1 MRIIGLDVGT
11 KRIGIAKADTSVRIA
26 IPNGYVLVNGQE
38 IPEILRIARLNDT
51 NFFVVGLP
59 RSNDGNETAQSA
71 YARKFADTLAA
82 SMPGARIYFQDESLT
97 SVVAEERLKKRKKNF
112 EKGEIDAEAASI
124 ILQDFIENYAA
135 KLAQNSA
142 SKIPN
147 RLVSPAASMN
157 SSASPATAIS
167 PSVNPAATLG
177 SPEVQSIINEP
188 TKSEPES
195 TESPRPVKSLEKPMK
210 KVKRILLSLFILLF
224 LAGLFGGGYY
234 WYSLQPVS
242 SANCR
247 FDSAKTAAES
257 NEKEANSVC
266 EYQTI
271 EISAG
276 ESVKQIANNLKQA
289 DLIRNPLAFEL
300 YARINNLHAKL
311 KTGKYSFRKTMS
323 ARAIAKQLV
332 NGVVSSD
339 VFNLTILPG
348 TSLLGD
354 KGKSQTGIIHQFRTL
369 GYSEEEINQA
379 LTKHYDNPILKGLYA
394 NETKLSDLK
403 IPEKLALE
411 GYLYGETYQFYNHEK
426 LENVITT
433 ILNQFNDVVVSNQ
446 LEEKFKARG
455 FTLRQGITLA
465 SIIQKEAR
473 TEDMPGVSMVFQN
486 RWRQGIALGSDVT
499 ATYAADITG
508 IDRTNA
514 TNADILAVNS
524 LYNTRKYPGLPP
536 GPIAVPSKAALL
548 AVAEPDSSKA
558 SMLYF
563 LTGDDGL
570 MYYSSTD
577 AEHNQKIRDHCQKL
591 CKVQI

>member
-11 KRIGIAKADTSVRIA
+11 KRIGVAKADTSVRIA

-124 ILQDFIENYAA
+124 ILQDFIEHYAA
-135 KLAQNSA
+135 KLAQNAA

-147 RLVSPAASMN
+147 QLVNPVAEMNPSFSPAS
-157 SSASPATAIS
+157 
-167 PSVNPAATLG
+167 TLG

-188 TKSEPES
+188 TKSESES
-195 TESPRPVKSLEKPMK
+195 SESPRPAKSSEKPMK

-247 FDSAKTAAES
+247 FDSAKAASES
-257 NEKEANSVC
+257 NEKEADSNC

-271 EISAG
+271 EVTAG
-276 ESVKQIANNLKQA
+276 ESVKEIASSLKQA
-289 DLIRNPLAFEL
+289 DLIRNPHAFEL

-311 KTGKYSFRKTMS
+311 KAGKYSFRKTMS

-348 TSLLGD
+348 TNLLGD

-379 LTKHYDNPILKGLYA
+379 LTKHYNNPVLKGLYA
-394 NETKLSDLK
+394 DEAKLSNPD
-403 IPEKLALE
+403 IPAKLALE

-455 FTLRQGITLA
+455 FTLREGITLA

-508 IDRTNA
+508 IDRANA

-524 LYNTRKYPGLPP
+524 LYNTRKFPGLPP

>member
-11 KRIGIAKADTSVRIA
+11 KRIGVAKADTSVRIA

-59 RSNDGNETAQSA
+59 RSNDGNETAQST

-82 SMPGARIYFQDESLT
+82 SMSGARIYFQDESLT

-124 ILQDFIENYAA
+124 ILQDFIEHYAA

-142 SKIPN
+142 VKIPN
-147 RLVSPAASMN
+147 QLAS
-157 SSASPATAIS
+157 
-167 PSVNPAATLG
+167 PAATLG

-195 TESPRPVKSLEKPMK
+195 TESPRPAKSSEKPMK

-224 LAGLFGGGYY
+224 LTGLFGGGYY

-247 FDSAKTAAES
+247 FDSAKAASES
-257 NEKEANSVC
+257 NEKEADSNC

-271 EISAG
+271 EVTAG
-276 ESVKQIANNLKQA
+276 ESVKEIANSLKQA
-289 DLIRNPLAFEL
+289 DLIRNPHAFEL

-311 KTGKYSFRKTMS
+311 KAGKYSFRKTMS

-348 TSLLGD
+348 TNLLGD

-379 LTKHYDNPILKGLYA
+379 LIKHYDNPVLKGLYA
-394 NETKLSDLK
+394 DETKLSNPE
-403 IPEKLALE
+403 IPAKLALE

-455 FTLRQGITLA
+455 FTLREGIILA

-486 RWRQGIALGSDVT
+486 RLKQGIALGSDVT

-508 IDRTNA
+508 IDRANA

-524 LYNTRKYPGLPP
+524 LYNTRKFPGLPP

>member
-11 KRIGIAKADTSVRIA
+11 KRIGVAKADTSVRIA

-135 KLAQNSA
+135 KLAQNAA

-147 RLVSPAASMN
+147 QLANPITKIN
-157 SSASPATAIS
+157 PSA
-167 PSVNPAATLG
+167 NPAATLG
-177 SPEVQSIINEP
+177 SPEVQSIINES

-195 TESPRPVKSLEKPMK
+195 TETPRSDRSLEKPMK
-210 KVKRILLSLFILLF
+210 KVKRIIFSLLILIF

-247 FDSAKTAAES
+247 FDSAKAAAES
-257 NEKEANSVC
+257 NEKESNSVC

-289 DLIRNPLAFEL
+289 DLIRNPFAFEL

-348 TSLLGD
+348 TNLLGD

-394 NETKLSDLK
+394 DENKLSDAD
-403 IPEKLALE
+403 IPAKLALE

-455 FTLRQGITLA
+455 FTLREGIILA
-465 SIIQKEAR
+465 SIIQKEAN

-486 RWRQGIALGSDVT
+486 RLKQGVALGSDVT

-524 LYNTRKYPGLPP
+524 LYNTRKFPGLPP

>member
-11 KRIGIAKADTSVRIA
+11 KRIGVAKADTSVRIA

-82 SMPGARIYFQDESLT
+82 SMSGARIYFQDESLT

-124 ILQDFIENYAA
+124 ILQDFIEHYAA

-142 SKIPN
+142 VKIPN
-147 RLVSPAASMN
+147 QLASPAAN
-157 SSASPATAIS
+157 IDPSAS
-167 PSVNPAATLG
+167 PAATLG

-188 TKSEPES
+188 TKLEPES
-195 TESPRPVKSLEKPMK
+195 TESPRPDRSLEKPMK

-247 FDSAKTAAES
+247 FDSAKAASES
-257 NEKEANSVC
+257 NEKEADSNC

-271 EISAG
+271 EVTAG
-276 ESVKQIANNLKQA
+276 ESVKEIASSLKQA
-289 DLIRNPLAFEL
+289 DLIRNPHAFEL

-311 KTGKYSFRKTMS
+311 KAGKYSFRKTMS

-348 TSLLGD
+348 TNLLGD

-379 LTKHYDNPILKGLYA
+379 LTKHYDNPVLKGLYA
-394 NETKLSDLK
+394 DENKLSNPD
-403 IPEKLALE
+403 IPAKLALE

-455 FTLRQGITLA
+455 FTLREGITLA

-486 RWRQGIALGSDVT
+486 RLRQGIALGSDVT

-508 IDRTNA
+508 VDRTNA

-524 LYNTRKYPGLPP
+524 LYNTRKFPGLPP

>member
-124 ILQDFIENYAA
+124 ILQDFIEHYAA
-135 KLAQNSA
+135 KLAQNAA

-147 RLVSPAASMN
+147 QLT
-157 SSASPATAIS
+157 SPAT
-167 PSVNPAATLG
+167 TLE
-177 SPEVQSIINEP
+177 SPEIQSIINESSKVDSSP
-188 TKSEPES
+188 SKTEDQLKNQSEQIKSA
-195 TESPRPVKSLEKPMK
+195 EKPMK
-210 KVKRILLSLFILLF
+210 KVKRILFSLFILLF

-247 FDSAKTAAES
+247 FDSAKAASES
-257 NEKEANSVC
+257 NEKESNSVC

-276 ESVKQIANNLKQA
+276 ESVKQIANNLKRA

-465 SIIQKEAR
+465 SIIQKEAN

-486 RWRQGIALGSDVT
+486 RLKRGIALGSDVT

-508 IDRTNA
+508 IDRTTA
-514 TNADILAVNS
+514 TNADILAVDS
-524 LYNTRKYPGLPP
+524 FYNTRKYPGLPP

>member
-11 KRIGIAKADTSVRIA
+11 KRIGVAKADTSVRIA

-135 KLAQNSA
+135 KLAQNAA

-147 RLVSPAASMN
+147 QLANPITKIN
-157 SSASPATAIS
+157 PSA
-167 PSVNPAATLG
+167 NPAATLG
-177 SPEVQSIINEP
+177 SPEVQSIINES

-195 TESPRPVKSLEKPMK
+195 TETPRSDRSLEKPMK
-210 KVKRILLSLFILLF
+210 KVKRIIFSLLILIF

-234 WYSLQPVS
+234 WYSLQPAS

-247 FDSAKTAAES
+247 FDSAKAAAES

-289 DLIRNPLAFEL
+289 GLIRNPLAFEL

-311 KTGKYSFRKTMS
+311 KAGKYSFRKTMS
-323 ARAIAKQLV
+323 ARDIAKQLV

-379 LTKHYDNPILKGLYA
+379 LTKHYDNPILNGLYA
-394 NETKLSDLK
+394 DENKLSSLD
-403 IPEKLALE
+403 IPAKLSLE

-465 SIIQKEAR
+465 SIIQKEAN

-486 RWRQGIALGSDVT
+486 RLKRGITLGSDVT

-514 TNADILAVNS
+514 TNADVLAVNS
-524 LYNTRKYPGLPP
+524 LYNTRKFPGLPP

-570 MYYSSTD
+570 MYYSGTD

>member
-11 KRIGIAKADTSVRIA
+11 KRIGVAKADTSVRIA

-135 KLAQNSA
+135 KLAQNAA

-147 RLVSPAASMN
+147 QL
-157 SSASPATAIS
+157 ASPATNID
-167 PSVNPAATLG
+167 PSASPAATLG

-188 TKSEPES
+188 TKSEAES
-195 TESPRPVKSLEKPMK
+195 TESPRPDRSLEKPMK

-247 FDSAKTAAES
+247 FDSAKAASES
-257 NEKEANSVC
+257 NEKEADTNC

-271 EISAG
+271 EVTAG
-276 ESVKQIANNLKQA
+276 ESVKEIANSLKQA
-289 DLIRNPLAFEL
+289 DLIRNPMAFEL

-311 KTGKYSFRKTMS
+311 KAGKYSFRKTMS

-348 TSLLGD
+348 TNLLGD

-394 NETKLSDLK
+394 DETKLSNPE
-403 IPEKLALE
+403 IPVKLALE

-455 FTLRQGITLA
+455 LSLREGIILA

-486 RWRQGIALGSDVT
+486 RLKQGIALGSDVT

-524 LYNTRKYPGLPP
+524 LYNTRKFPGLPP

>member
-11 KRIGIAKADTSVRIA
+11 KRIGVAKADTSVRIA

-124 ILQDFIENYAA
+124 ILQDFIEHYAA
-135 KLAQNSA
+135 KLAQNAA

-147 RLVSPAASMN
+147 QLVNPVAEMN
-157 SSASPATAIS
+157 
-167 PSVNPAATLG
+167 PSFSPAATLG

-188 TKSEPES
+188 TKLEAES
-195 TESPRPVKSLEKPMK
+195 TESPRPDRSLEKPMK

-234 WYSLQPVS
+234 WYSLQPAS

-247 FDSAKTAAES
+247 FDSAKAAAES
-257 NEKEANSVC
+257 NEKESNSVC

-289 DLIRNPLAFEL
+289 DLIRNPFAFEL

-348 TSLLGD
+348 TNLLGD

-379 LTKHYDNPILKGLYA
+379 LTKHYDNPVLKGLYA
-394 NETKLSDLK
+394 DETKLSNPE
-403 IPEKLALE
+403 IPVKLALE

-455 FTLRQGITLA
+455 LSLREGIILA

-486 RWRQGIALGSDVT
+486 RRRLGIALGSDVT

-524 LYNTRKYPGLPP
+524 LYNTRKFPGLPP

>member
-11 KRIGIAKADTSVRIA
+11 KRIGVAKADTSVRIA

-124 ILQDFIENYAA
+124 ILQDFIEHYAA
-135 KLAQNSA
+135 KLAQNAA

-147 RLVSPAASMN
+147 QLVNPVAEMNPSFSPAS
-157 SSASPATAIS
+157 
-167 PSVNPAATLG
+167 TLG

-188 TKSEPES
+188 TKSESES
-195 TESPRPVKSLEKPMK
+195 SESPRPAKSSEKPMK
-210 KVKRILLSLFILLF
+210 KVKRILLSFFILLF

-247 FDSAKTAAES
+247 FDSAKAAAES
-257 NEKEANSVC
+257 NEKESNSVC

-348 TSLLGD
+348 TNLLGD

-379 LTKHYDNPILKGLYA
+379 LTKHYDNPVLKGLYA
-394 NETKLSDLK
+394 DETKLSNPE
-403 IPEKLALE
+403 IPVKLALE

-455 FTLRQGITLA
+455 LSLRRGIILA
-465 SIIQKEAR
+465 SIIQKEAN

-486 RWRQGIALGSDVT
+486 RLKRGIALGSDVT

-524 LYNTRKYPGLPP
+524 LYNTRKFPGLPP

>member
-11 KRIGIAKADTSVRIA
+11 KRIGVAKADTSVRIA

-38 IPEILRIARLNDT
+38 IPEILRIAKLNDT

-135 KLAQNSA
+135 KLAQNAA

-147 RLVSPAASMN
+147 QL
-157 SSASPATAIS
+157 
-167 PSVNPAATLG
+167 VNPVTEINPASTLG
-177 SPEVQSIINEP
+177 SSEIQSIINEP
-188 TKSEPES
+188 TKSESES
-195 TESPRPVKSLEKPMK
+195 TESPRPAKSSEKPMK
-210 KVKRILLSLFILLF
+210 KVKRILLSFFILLF

-247 FDSAKTAAES
+247 FDSAKAAAES
-257 NEKEANSVC
+257 NEKESNSVC

-348 TSLLGD
+348 TNLLGD

-379 LTKHYDNPILKGLYA
+379 LTKHYDNPVLKGLYA
-394 NETKLSDLK
+394 DETKLSNPE
-403 IPEKLALE
+403 IPVKLALE

-455 FTLRQGITLA
+455 LSLRRGIILA
-465 SIIQKEAR
+465 SIIQKEAN

-486 RWRQGIALGSDVT
+486 RLKRGIALGSDVT

-524 LYNTRKYPGLPP
+524 LYNTRKFPGLPP

>member
-11 KRIGIAKADTSVRIA
+11 KRIGVAKADTSVRIA

-124 ILQDFIENYAA
+124 ILQDFIEHYAA
-135 KLAQNSA
+135 KLAQNAA

-147 RLVSPAASMN
+147 QLVNPVAEMNPSFSPAS
-157 SSASPATAIS
+157 
-167 PSVNPAATLG
+167 TLG

-188 TKSEPES
+188 TKSESES
-195 TESPRPVKSLEKPMK
+195 SESPRPDRSLEKPMK

-247 FDSAKTAAES
+247 FDSAKAASES
-257 NEKEANSVC
+257 NEKEADSNC

-271 EISAG
+271 EVTAG
-276 ESVKQIANNLKQA
+276 ESVKEIASSLKQA
-289 DLIRNPLAFEL
+289 DLIRNPHAFEL
-300 YARINNLHAKL
+300 YTRINNLHAKL
-311 KTGKYSFRKTMS
+311 KAGKYSFRKTMS

-348 TSLLGD
+348 TNLLGD

-379 LTKHYDNPILKGLYA
+379 LTKHYDNPVLKGLYA
-394 NETKLSDLK
+394 DETKLSNPD
-403 IPEKLALE
+403 IPAKLALE

-455 FTLRQGITLA
+455 FTLREGITLA
-465 SIIQKEAR
+465 SIIQKEAN

-486 RWRQGIALGSDVT
+486 RLKQGIALGSDVT

-524 LYNTRKYPGLPP
+524 LYNTRKFPGLPP

>member
-11 KRIGIAKADTSVRIA
+11 KRIGVAKADTSVRIA

-135 KLAQNSA
+135 KLAQNAA

-147 RLVSPAASMN
+147 QLVNPVAEMN
-157 SSASPATAIS
+157 
-167 PSVNPAATLG
+167 PSFSPAATLG

-188 TKSEPES
+188 TKSEAES
-195 TESPRPVKSLEKPMK
+195 TESPRPDRSLEKPMK
-210 KVKRILLSLFILLF
+210 KVKRILFSILILIF

-247 FDSAKTAAES
+247 FDSAKAAAES

-276 ESVKQIANNLKQA
+276 ESVKEIANNLKQA
-289 DLIRNPLAFEL
+289 DLIRNPFAFEL

-348 TSLLGD
+348 TNLLGD

-379 LTKHYDNPILKGLYA
+379 LTKHYDNPVLKGLYA
-394 NETKLSDLK
+394 DETKLSNPE
-403 IPEKLALE
+403 IPAKLALE

-455 FTLRQGITLA
+455 LTLREGIILA

-486 RWRQGIALGSDVT
+486 RLKQGIALGSDVT

-508 IDRTNA
+508 IDRANA

-524 LYNTRKYPGLPP
+524 LYNTRKFPGLPP

>member
-11 KRIGIAKADTSVRIA
+11 KRIGVAKADTSVRIA

-82 SMPGARIYFQDESLT
+82 SMSGARIYFQDESLT

-124 ILQDFIENYAA
+124 ILQDFIEHYAA
-135 KLAQNSA
+135 KLAQNA
-142 SKIPN
+142 VSKIPN
-147 RLVSPAASMN
+147 QLVNPVAEMNPSFSPAS
-157 SSASPATAIS
+157 
-167 PSVNPAATLG
+167 TLG

-188 TKSEPES
+188 TKSESES
-195 TESPRPVKSLEKPMK
+195 SESPRPVKSSEKPMK
-210 KVKRILLSLFILLF
+210 KVKRILLSFFILLF

-247 FDSAKTAAES
+247 FDSAKAAAES
-257 NEKEANSVC
+257 NEKESNSVC

-300 YARINNLHAKL
+300 YARINNLHTKL

-348 TSLLGD
+348 TNLLGD

-379 LTKHYDNPILKGLYA
+379 LTKHYDNPVLKGLYA
-394 NETKLSDLK
+394 DETKLSNPE
-403 IPEKLALE
+403 IPAKLALE

-455 FTLRQGITLA
+455 FTLREGVILA

-486 RWRQGIALGSDVT
+486 RRRLGIALGSDVT

-524 LYNTRKYPGLPP
+524 LYNTRKFPGLPP

>member
-11 KRIGIAKADTSVRIA
+11 KRIGVAKADISVRIA

-124 ILQDFIENYAA
+124 ILQDFIEHYAA

-147 RLVSPAASMN
+147 QLVNPAANMN
-157 SSASPATAIS
+157 SSVGPATAIS
-167 PSVNPAATLG
+167 PSFSPATTLG
-177 SPEVQSIINEP
+177 SQEVQSIINEP
-188 TKSEPES
+188 IKSESES
-195 TESPRPVKSLEKPMK
+195 TESPRPVKSSEKPMK
-210 KVKRILLSLFILLF
+210 KVKRIIFSLLILIF
-224 LAGLFGGGYY
+224 LTGLFGGGYY

-247 FDSAKTAAES
+247 FDSAKAAAES

-276 ESVKQIANNLKQA
+276 ESVRQIANNLKQA

-348 TSLLGD
+348 TNLLGD

-394 NETKLSDLK
+394 DENKLSEPD
-403 IPEKLALE
+403 IPAKLALE

-455 FTLRQGITLA
+455 FTLRQGIILA

-486 RWRQGIALGSDVT
+486 RLKRGIALGSDVT

-524 LYNTRKYPGLPP
+524 RYNTRKSTGIPP

>member
-11 KRIGIAKADTSVRIA
+11 KRIGVAKADTSVRIA

-124 ILQDFIENYAA
+124 ILQDFIEHYAA
-135 KLAQNSA
+135 KLAQNAA

-147 RLVSPAASMN
+147 QLVNPVAEMN
-157 SSASPATAIS
+157 
-167 PSVNPAATLG
+167 PSFSPAATLG

-188 TKSEPES
+188 TKLEAES
-195 TESPRPVKSLEKPMK
+195 TESPRPDRSLEKPMK

-247 FDSAKTAAES
+247 FDSAKAAAES
-257 NEKEANSVC
+257 NEQESNSVC

-289 DLIRNPLAFEL
+289 DLIRNPFAFEL

-348 TSLLGD
+348 TNLLGD

-379 LTKHYDNPILKGLYA
+379 LTKHYDNPVLKGLYA
-394 NETKLSDLK
+394 DETKLSNPE
-403 IPEKLALE
+403 IPVKLALE

-455 FTLRQGITLA
+455 LSLREGIILA

-486 RWRQGIALGSDVT
+486 RLKQGIALGSDVT

-524 LYNTRKYPGLPP
+524 LYNTRKFPGLPP

>member
-11 KRIGIAKADTSVRIA
+11 KRIGVAKADTSVRIA

-124 ILQDFIENYAA
+124 ILQDFIEHYAA

-142 SKIPN
+142 VKIPN
-147 RLVSPAASMN
+147 QLASPAAN
-157 SSASPATAIS
+157 IDPSAS
-167 PSVNPAATLG
+167 PAATLG

-195 TESPRPVKSLEKPMK
+195 TESPRPDRSLEKPMK
-210 KVKRILLSLFILLF
+210 KVKRILFSILILIF

-247 FDSAKTAAES
+247 FDSAKAAAES

-271 EISAG
+271 EVSAG
-276 ESVKQIANNLKQA
+276 ESVKQIANNLKQSG
-289 DLIRNPLAFEL
+289 LIRNPLAFEV

-348 TSLLGD
+348 TNLLGD

-394 NETKLSDLK
+394 DETKLSEPD
-403 IPEKLALE
+403 IPVKLALE

-426 LENVITT
+426 LDNVITT

-455 FTLRQGITLA
+455 LSLRRGIILA
-465 SIIQKEAR
+465 SIIQKEAH

-486 RWRQGIALGSDVT
+486 RLKRGIALGSDVT

-524 LYNTRKYPGLPP
+524 LYNTRKFPGLPP

>member
-26 IPNGYVLVNGQE
+26 IPNGFVLVNGQE

-97 SVVAEERLKKRKKNF
+97 SVVAEERLKKRKRNF

-135 KLAQNSA
+135 RLAQNA
-142 SKIPN
+142 TSKIPN
-147 RLVSPAASMN
+147 QLSSPTATL
-157 SSASPATAIS
+157 ASPEIQSIANQSSKADSS
-167 PSVNPAATLG
+167 PSKTEDQLKN
-177 SPEVQSIINEP
+177 QSKQIK
-188 TKSEPES
+188 T
-195 TESPRPVKSLEKPMK
+195 VEKPMK

-247 FDSAKTAAES
+247 FDSAKAAAES

-271 EISAG
+271 EVSAG

-289 DLIRNPLAFEL
+289 GLIRNPLAFEL

-348 TSLLGD
+348 TNLLGD

-465 SIIQKEAR
+465 SIIQKEAN

-486 RWRQGIALGSDVT
+486 RLKQGIALGSDVT
-499 ATYAADITG
+499 ATYAADIAG
-508 IDRTNA
+508 IDRTTA

-524 LYNTRKYPGLPP
+524 LYNTRKFPGLPP

>member
-11 KRIGIAKADTSVRIA
+11 KRIGVAKADTSVRIA

-124 ILQDFIENYAA
+124 ILQDFIEHYAA
-135 KLAQNSA
+135 KLAQNAA

-147 RLVSPAASMN
+147 QLVNPVAEMNPSFSPAS
-157 SSASPATAIS
+157 
-167 PSVNPAATLG
+167 TLG

-188 TKSEPES
+188 TKSESES
-195 TESPRPVKSLEKPMK
+195 SESPRPAKSSEKPMK
-210 KVKRILLSLFILLF
+210 KVKRILLSFFILLF

-247 FDSAKTAAES
+247 FDSAKAAAES
-257 NEKEANSVC
+257 NEKESNSVC

-348 TSLLGD
+348 TNLLGD
-354 KGKSQTGIIHQFRTL
+354 KGKSQTGIIHQLRTL

-379 LTKHYDNPILKGLYA
+379 LTKHYDNPVLKGLYA
-394 NETKLSDLK
+394 DETKLSNPE
-403 IPEKLALE
+403 IPVKLALE

-446 LEEKFKARG
+446 LEEKFKTRG
-455 FTLRQGITLA
+455 FTLCEGIILA
-465 SIIQKEAR
+465 SIIQKEAN

-486 RWRQGIALGSDVT
+486 RLKQGIALGSDVT

-524 LYNTRKYPGLPP
+524 LYNTRKFPGLPP

>member
-11 KRIGIAKADTSVRIA
+11 KRIGVAKADTSVRIA

-157 SSASPATAIS
+157 SSVSPATAIS
-167 PSVNPAATLG
+167 PSVNQATTLG
-177 SPEVQSIINEP
+177 SSEVQSIINES
-188 TKSEPES
+188 TKSESES
-195 TESPRPVKSLEKPMK
+195 TESPRPDRSLEKPMK
-210 KVKRILLSLFILLF
+210 KVKRILFSVLILIF

-247 FDSAKTAAES
+247 FDSAKAAAES
-257 NEKEANSVC
+257 NEKESNSVC

-276 ESVKQIANNLKQA
+276 ESVKQISNNLKQA
-289 DLIRNPLAFEL
+289 GLIRNSLAFEL

-379 LTKHYDNPILKGLYA
+379 LTKHYDNPILKDLYA
-394 NETKLSDLK
+394 NETKLSNPE
-403 IPEKLALE
+403 IPEKLPLE

-465 SIIQKEAR
+465 SIIQKEAH

-486 RWRQGIALGSDVT
+486 RLKRGIALGSDVT

-508 IDRTNA
+508 IDRTTA
-514 TNADILAVNS
+514 TNADILAVDS
-524 LYNTRKYPGLPP
+524 FYNTRKYPGLPP

>member
-11 KRIGIAKADTSVRIA
+11 KRIGVAKADTSVRIA

-124 ILQDFIENYAA
+124 ILQDFIEHYAA
-135 KLAQNSA
+135 KLAQNAA

-147 RLVSPAASMN
+147 QLVNPVAEMNPSFSPAS
-157 SSASPATAIS
+157 
-167 PSVNPAATLG
+167 TLG

-188 TKSEPES
+188 TKSESES
-195 TESPRPVKSLEKPMK
+195 SESPRPAKSSEKPMK
-210 KVKRILLSLFILLF
+210 KVKRILLSFFILLF

-247 FDSAKTAAES
+247 FDSAKAAAES
-257 NEKEANSVC
+257 NEKESNSVC

-276 ESVKQIANNLKQA
+276 ESVKQIASDLKQA
-289 DLIRNPLAFEL
+289 DLIRNPFAFEL

-348 TSLLGD
+348 TNLLGD

-379 LTKHYDNPILKGLYA
+379 LTKHYDNPVLKGLYA
-394 NETKLSDLK
+394 DETKLSNPE
-403 IPEKLALE
+403 IPVKLALE

-455 FTLRQGITLA
+455 LSLREGIILA

-486 RWRQGIALGSDVT
+486 RLKQGIALGSDVT

-524 LYNTRKYPGLPP
+524 LYNTRKFPGLPP

>member
-11 KRIGIAKADTSVRIA
+11 KRIGVAKADTSVRIA
-26 IPNGYVLVNGQE
+26 IPNGFVLVNGQE

-124 ILQDFIENYAA
+124 ILQDFIEHYAA
-135 KLAQNSA
+135 KLAQNAA

-147 RLVSPAASMN
+147 QL
-157 SSASPATAIS
+157 
-167 PSVNPAATLG
+167 VNPVTEINPASTLG
-177 SPEVQSIINEP
+177 SSEIQSIINEP

-195 TESPRPVKSLEKPMK
+195 TESPRPDRSLEKPMK

-234 WYSLQPVS
+234 WYSLQSVS

-247 FDSAKTAAES
+247 FDSAKAASES
-257 NEKEANSVC
+257 NEKEADSNC

-271 EISAG
+271 EVTAG
-276 ESVKQIANNLKQA
+276 ESVKEIANNLKRA
-289 DLIRNPLAFEL
+289 DLIRNPMAFEL

-311 KTGKYSFRKTMS
+311 KAGKYSFRKTMS

-348 TSLLGD
+348 TNLLGD

-379 LTKHYDNPILKGLYA
+379 LTKHYDNPVLKGLYA
-394 NETKLSDLK
+394 DENKLSNPD
-403 IPEKLALE
+403 IPAKLALE

-426 LENVITT
+426 LEYVITT

-455 FTLRQGITLA
+455 FTLREGITLA
-465 SIIQKEAR
+465 SIIQKEAN

-486 RWRQGIALGSDVT
+486 RLKQGIALGSDVT

-524 LYNTRKYPGLPP
+524 LYNTRKFPGLPP

-548 AVAEPDSSKA
+548 AVAEPDSSKT

>member
-11 KRIGIAKADTSVRIA
+11 KRIGVAKADTSVRIA

-124 ILQDFIENYAA
+124 ILQDFIEHYAA
-135 KLAQNSA
+135 KLAQNAA

-147 RLVSPAASMN
+147 QLVNTATNINP
-157 SSASPATAIS
+157 SAS
-167 PSVNPAATLG
+167 PAATLG

-188 TKSEPES
+188 TKPESDS
-195 TESPRPVKSLEKPMK
+195 TESPRPDRSLEKPMK

-247 FDSAKTAAES
+247 FDSAKAASES
-257 NEKEANSVC
+257 NEKEADSNC

-271 EISAG
+271 EVTAG
-276 ESVKQIANNLKQA
+276 ESVKEIANNLKQA

-348 TSLLGD
+348 TNLLGD

-379 LTKHYDNPILKGLYA
+379 LIKHYDNPILKGLYA
-394 NETKLSDLK
+394 DETKLSNPE
-403 IPEKLALE
+403 IPVKLALE

-455 FTLRQGITLA
+455 LSLRRGIILA
-465 SIIQKEAR
+465 SIIQKEAH

-486 RWRQGIALGSDVT
+486 RLKQGIALGSDVT

-524 LYNTRKYPGLPP
+524 LYNTRKFPGLPP

>member
-11 KRIGIAKADTSVRIA
+11 KRIGVAKADTSVRIA

-124 ILQDFIENYAA
+124 ILQDFIEHYAA
-135 KLAQNSA
+135 KLAQNAA

-147 RLVSPAASMN
+147 QLVNPVAEMNPSFSPAS
-157 SSASPATAIS
+157 
-167 PSVNPAATLG
+167 TLG

-188 TKSEPES
+188 TKSESES
-195 TESPRPVKSLEKPMK
+195 SESPRPAKSSEKPMK

-247 FDSAKTAAES
+247 FDSAKAAAES
-257 NEKEANSVC
+257 NEKESNSVC

-271 EISAG
+271 EVSAG
-276 ESVKQIANNLKQA
+276 ESVKQIANNLKQSG
-289 DLIRNPLAFEL
+289 LIRNPLAFEL

-348 TSLLGD
+348 TNLLGD

-379 LTKHYDNPILKGLYA
+379 LTKHYDNPVLKGLYA
-394 NETKLSDLK
+394 DETKLSNPE
-403 IPEKLALE
+403 IPAKLALE

-433 ILNQFNDVVVSNQ
+433 ILNQFNDVVASNQ

-455 FTLRQGITLA
+455 FTLREGIILA

-486 RWRQGIALGSDVT
+486 RLRQGIALGSDVT

-508 IDRTNA
+508 IDRANA

-524 LYNTRKYPGLPP
+524 LYNTRKFPGLPP

>member
-147 RLVSPAASMN
+147 RLVSPAA
-157 SSASPATAIS
+157 
-167 PSVNPAATLG
+167 TLG

-195 TESPRPVKSLEKPMK
+195 AESPRPDRSLEKPMK

-234 WYSLQPVS
+234 WYSLQSVS

-247 FDSAKTAAES
+247 FDSAKAAAES

-289 DLIRNPLAFEL
+289 DLIRNPMAFEL
-300 YARINNLHAKL
+300 YARISNLHAKL
-311 KTGKYSFRKTMS
+311 KAGKYSFRKTMS

-348 TSLLGD
+348 TNLLGD

-379 LTKHYDNPILKGLYA
+379 LTKHYDNPVIKGLYA
-394 NETKLSDLK
+394 DETKLSNLE
-403 IPEKLALE
+403 IPAKLALE

-455 FTLRQGITLA
+455 FTLREGITLA
-465 SIIQKEAR
+465 SIIQKEAN

-486 RWRQGIALGSDVT
+486 RLRQGIALGSDVT

-524 LYNTRKYPGLPP
+524 LYNTRKFPGLPP

>member
-11 KRIGIAKADTSVRIA
+11 KRIGVAKADTSVRIA

-124 ILQDFIENYAA
+124 ILQDFIEHYAA

-147 RLVSPAASMN
+147 QLVNPAADITPSV
-157 SSASPATAIS
+157 SPATATS
-167 PSVNPAATLG
+167 PYVSPATTLS

-188 TKSEPES
+188 TKSEAES
-195 TESPRPVKSLEKPMK
+195 TESPRPDRSLEKPMK
-210 KVKRILLSLFILLF
+210 KVKRILFSLFILLF

-247 FDSAKTAAES
+247 FDSAKAASES
-257 NEKEANSVC
+257 NEKEADSNC

-271 EISAG
+271 EVTAG
-276 ESVKQIANNLKQA
+276 ESVKEIANNLKRA
-289 DLIRNPLAFEL
+289 DLIRNPFAFEL

-323 ARAIAKQLV
+323 ARDIAKQLV

-394 NETKLSDLK
+394 DEIKLSEPD
-403 IPEKLALE
+403 IPVKLALE

-433 ILNQFNDVVVSNQ
+433 ILNQFNDVVASNQ

-455 FTLRQGITLA
+455 FTLREGIILA

-486 RWRQGIALGSDVT
+486 RLRQGIALGSDVT

-508 IDRTNA
+508 IDRANA

-524 LYNTRKYPGLPP
+524 LYNTRKFPGLPP

>member
-11 KRIGIAKADTSVRIA
+11 KRIGVAKADTSVRIA

-167 PSVNPAATLG
+167 PSFSPATTLG
-177 SPEVQSIINEP
+177 SSEVQSIINES
-188 TKSEPES
+188 TKSESES
-195 TESPRPVKSLEKPMK
+195 TESPRPAKSSEKPMK
-210 KVKRILLSLFILLF
+210 KVKRILFSILILIF
-224 LAGLFGGGYY
+224 LAGIFGGGYY

-247 FDSAKTAAES
+247 FDSAKAAAES
-257 NEKEANSVC
+257 NEKESNSVC

-271 EISAG
+271 EINAG

-289 DLIRNPLAFEL
+289 DLIRNPLAFEV
-300 YARINNLHAKL
+300 YARINNLHTKL

-394 NETKLSDLK
+394 DENKLSSLD
-403 IPEKLALE
+403 IPAKLALE

-465 SIIQKEAR
+465 SIIQKEAN

-486 RWRQGIALGSDVT
+486 RLKRGIALGSDVT

-514 TNADILAVNS
+514 TNVDILAVNS
-524 LYNTRKYPGLPP
+524 LYNTRKFPGLPP

-570 MYYSSTD
+570 MYYSGTD

>member
-124 ILQDFIENYAA
+124 ILQDFIEHYAA
-135 KLAQNSA
+135 KLAQNAA

-147 RLVSPAASMN
+147 QLVNPVAEMNPSFSPAS
-157 SSASPATAIS
+157 
-167 PSVNPAATLG
+167 TLG

-188 TKSEPES
+188 TKSESES
-195 TESPRPVKSLEKPMK
+195 SESPRPAKSSEKPMK
-210 KVKRILLSLFILLF
+210 KVKRILLSFFILLF

-247 FDSAKTAAES
+247 FDSAKAAAES
-257 NEKEANSVC
+257 NEKESNSVC

-348 TSLLGD
+348 TNLLGD

-379 LTKHYDNPILKGLYA
+379 LTKHYDNPVLKGLYA
-394 NETKLSDLK
+394 DETKLSNPE
-403 IPEKLALE
+403 IPVKLALE

-455 FTLRQGITLA
+455 LSLREGIILA

-486 RWRQGIALGSDVT
+486 RLKQGIALGSDVT

-524 LYNTRKYPGLPP
+524 LYNTRKFPGLPP

>member
-1 MRIIGLDVGT
+1 MHIIGLDVGT
-11 KRIGIAKADTSVRIA
+11 KRIGVAKADTSVRIA

-71 YARKFADTLAA
+71 YVRKFADTLAA

-124 ILQDFIENYAA
+124 ILQDFIEHYAA
-135 KLAQNSA
+135 KLAQNAA

-147 RLVSPAASMN
+147 QL
-157 SSASPATAIS
+157 
-167 PSVNPAATLG
+167 VNPVTEINPASTLG
-177 SPEVQSIINEP
+177 SSEIQSIINEP

-195 TESPRPVKSLEKPMK
+195 TESPRPDRSLEKPMK

-234 WYSLQPVS
+234 WYSLQSVS

-247 FDSAKTAAES
+247 FDSAKAASES
-257 NEKEANSVC
+257 NEKEADSNC

-271 EISAG
+271 EVTAG
-276 ESVKQIANNLKQA
+276 ESVKEIANNLKRA
-289 DLIRNPLAFEL
+289 DLIRNPMAFEL

-311 KTGKYSFRKTMS
+311 KAGKYSFRKTMS

-348 TSLLGD
+348 TNLLGD

-379 LTKHYDNPILKGLYA
+379 LTKHYDNPVLKGLYA
-394 NETKLSDLK
+394 DENKLSNPD
-403 IPEKLALE
+403 IPAKLALE

-446 LEEKFKARG
+446 LEEKFKACG
-455 FTLRQGITLA
+455 FTLREGITLA
-465 SIIQKEAR
+465 SIIQKEAN

-486 RWRQGIALGSDVT
+486 RLKQGIALGSDVT

-524 LYNTRKYPGLPP
+524 LYNTRKFPGLPP

-548 AVAEPDSSKA
+548 AVAEPDSSKT

>member
-11 KRIGIAKADTSVRIA
+11 KRIGVAKADTSVRIA

-124 ILQDFIENYAA
+124 ILQDFIEHYAA

-147 RLVSPAASMN
+147 QLVNPVTEMNPSFSPAS
-157 SSASPATAIS
+157 
-167 PSVNPAATLG
+167 TLG

-195 TESPRPVKSLEKPMK
+195 SESPRPAKSSEKPMK
-210 KVKRILLSLFILLF
+210 KVKRILLSFFILLF

-247 FDSAKTAAES
+247 FDSAKAAAES
-257 NEKEANSVC
+257 NEKESNSVC

-348 TSLLGD
+348 TNLLGD

-379 LTKHYDNPILKGLYA
+379 LTKHYDNPVLKGLYA
-394 NETKLSDLK
+394 DETKLSNPE
-403 IPEKLALE
+403 IPVKLALE

-455 FTLRQGITLA
+455 LSLREGIILA

-486 RWRQGIALGSDVT
+486 RLRQGIALGSDVT

-524 LYNTRKYPGLPP
+524 LYNTRKFPGLPP

>member
-11 KRIGIAKADTSVRIA
+11 KRIGVAKADTSVRIA

-59 RSNDGNETAQSA
+59 RSNDGNETAQST

-124 ILQDFIENYAA
+124 ILQDFIEHYAA

-142 SKIPN
+142 VKIPN
-147 RLVSPAASMN
+147 QLVNTTTNINP
-157 SSASPATAIS
+157 SAS
-167 PSVNPAATLG
+167 PAATLG
-177 SPEVQSIINEP
+177 SPEVQSIINES

-195 TESPRPVKSLEKPMK
+195 TESPRPDRSLEKPMK

-247 FDSAKTAAES
+247 FDSAKAASES
-257 NEKEANSVC
+257 NEKEADSNC

-271 EISAG
+271 EVTAG
-276 ESVKQIANNLKQA
+276 ESVKEIANNLKQA
-289 DLIRNPLAFEL
+289 DLIRNPMAFEL
-300 YARINNLHAKL
+300 YARISNLHAKL
-311 KTGKYSFRKTMS
+311 KAGKYSFRKTMS

-348 TSLLGD
+348 TNLLGD

-379 LTKHYDNPILKGLYA
+379 LTKHYDNPVLKGLYA
-394 NETKLSDLK
+394 DETKLSNPE
-403 IPEKLALE
+403 IPAKLALE

-455 FTLRQGITLA
+455 LSLREGITLA
-465 SIIQKEAR
+465 SIIQKEAN

-486 RWRQGIALGSDVT
+486 RLKQGIALGSDVT

-524 LYNTRKYPGLPP
+524 LYNTRKFPGLPP

>member
-11 KRIGIAKADTSVRIA
+11 KRIGVAKADTSVRIA

-167 PSVNPAATLG
+167 PSFSPAATLG
-177 SPEVQSIINEP
+177 SSEVQSIINEP
-188 TKSEPES
+188 TKLEAES
-195 TESPRPVKSLEKPMK
+195 TESPRPDRSLEKPMK

-247 FDSAKTAAES
+247 FDSAKAAAES

-271 EISAG
+271 EVTAG
-276 ESVKQIANNLKQA
+276 ESVKEIANNLKQA

-323 ARAIAKQLV
+323 ARSIAKQLV

-348 TSLLGD
+348 TNLLGD

-394 NETKLSDLK
+394 DETKLSEPD
-403 IPEKLALE
+403 IPVKLALE

-446 LEEKFKARG
+446 LEEKFKVRG
-455 FTLRQGITLA
+455 FTLREGITLA
-465 SIIQKEAR
+465 SIIQKEAN

-486 RWRQGIALGSDVT
+486 RLKQGIALGSDVT

-524 LYNTRKYPGLPP
+524 LYNTRKFPGLPP

>member
-11 KRIGIAKADTSVRIA
+11 KRIGVAKADTSVRIA
-26 IPNGYVLVNGQE
+26 IPNGFVLVNGQE

-142 SKIPN
+142 VKIPN
-147 RLVSPAASMN
+147 QLASPAAN
-157 SSASPATAIS
+157 IDPSASPA
-167 PSVNPAATLG
+167 ATLS

-188 TKSEPES
+188 TKLEPES
-195 TESPRPVKSLEKPMK
+195 TESPRPDRSLEKPMK

-247 FDSAKTAAES
+247 FDSAKAASES
-257 NEKEANSVC
+257 NEKEADSNC

-271 EISAG
+271 EVTAG
-276 ESVKQIANNLKQA
+276 ESVKEIASSLKQA
-289 DLIRNPLAFEL
+289 DLIRNPHAFEL

-311 KTGKYSFRKTMS
+311 KAGKYSFRKTMS

-348 TSLLGD
+348 TNLLGD

-394 NETKLSDLK
+394 DENKLSNPD
-403 IPEKLALE
+403 IPAKLALE

-455 FTLRQGITLA
+455 LSLREGIILA

-473 TEDMPGVSMVFQN
+473 TEDMPGVSMVFRN
-486 RWRQGIALGSDVT
+486 RLKQGIALGSDVT

-524 LYNTRKYPGLPP
+524 LYNTRKFPGLPP

>member
-11 KRIGIAKADTSVRIA
+11 KRIGVAKADTSVRIA

-135 KLAQNSA
+135 KLAQNAA

-147 RLVSPAASMN
+147 QLSSPTATL
-157 SSASPATAIS
+157 ASPEIQLIANQSSKADSS
-167 PSVNPAATLG
+167 PSKTEDQLKN
-177 SPEVQSIINEP
+177 QSKQIK
-188 TKSEPES
+188 T
-195 TESPRPVKSLEKPMK
+195 VEKPMK
-210 KVKRILLSLFILLF
+210 KAKRILLSFFILLF

-247 FDSAKTAAES
+247 FDSAKAAAES
-257 NEKEANSVC
+257 NEKESNSVC

-289 DLIRNPLAFEL
+289 GLIRNPLAFEL

-348 TSLLGD
+348 TNLLGD

-394 NETKLSDLK
+394 DENKLSDAD
-403 IPEKLALE
+403 IPAKLALE

-455 FTLRQGITLA
+455 FTLREGITLA
-465 SIIQKEAR
+465 SIIQKEAH

-486 RWRQGIALGSDVT
+486 RLKRGIALGSDVT

-524 LYNTRKYPGLPP
+524 RYNTRKSTGLPP

>member
-26 IPNGYVLVNGQE
+26 IPNGFVLVNGQE

-135 KLAQNSA
+135 KLAQNTA

-167 PSVNPAATLG
+167 PSFSPATTLG
-177 SPEVQSIINEP
+177 SPEAQSIINEP
-188 TKSEPES
+188 TKPES
-195 TESPRPVKSLEKPMK
+195 DFTESPRSAKSSEKPMK
-210 KVKRILLSLFILLF
+210 KVKRIIFSLLILIF

-247 FDSAKTAAES
+247 FDSAKAAAES

-311 KTGKYSFRKTMS
+311 KAGKYSFRKTMS

-394 NETKLSDLK
+394 DENKLSSLD
-403 IPEKLALE
+403 IPAKLALE

-455 FTLRQGITLA
+455 FTLRQGIILA
-465 SIIQKEAR
+465 SIIQKEAN

-486 RWRQGIALGSDVT
+486 RLRRGIALGSDVT

-524 LYNTRKYPGLPP
+524 LYNTRKFPGLPP

-570 MYYSSTD
+570 MYYSGTD

>member
-11 KRIGIAKADTSVRIA
+11 KRIGVAKADTSVRIA

-124 ILQDFIENYAA
+124 ILQDFIEHYAA

-147 RLVSPAASMN
+147 QLVNAATN
-157 SSASPATAIS
+157 INPSAS
-167 PSVNPAATLG
+167 PAATLG

-188 TKSEPES
+188 TKPESDS
-195 TESPRPVKSLEKPMK
+195 TESPRPDRSLEKPMK

-247 FDSAKTAAES
+247 FDSAKAASES
-257 NEKEANSVC
+257 NEKEADSNC

-271 EISAG
+271 EVTAG
-276 ESVKQIANNLKQA
+276 ESVKEIANNLKQA
-289 DLIRNPLAFEL
+289 DLIRNPMAFEL
-300 YARINNLHAKL
+300 YARISNLHAKL
-311 KTGKYSFRKTMS
+311 KAGKYSFRKTMS

-348 TSLLGD
+348 TNLLGD

-379 LTKHYDNPILKGLYA
+379 LTKHYDNPVLKGLYA
-394 NETKLSDLK
+394 DETKLSNPE
-403 IPEKLALE
+403 IPVKLALE

-455 FTLRQGITLA
+455 LSLREGVILA

-486 RWRQGIALGSDVT
+486 RLKQGIALGSDVT

-524 LYNTRKYPGLPP
+524 LYNTRKFPGLPP

-548 AVAEPDSSKA
+548 AVAEPDNSKA

>member
-11 KRIGIAKADTSVRIA
+11 KRIGVAKADTSVRIA

-124 ILQDFIENYAA
+124 ILQDFIEHYAA
-135 KLAQNSA
+135 KLAQNAA

-147 RLVSPAASMN
+147 QLVNATTNINP
-157 SSASPATAIS
+157 SAS
-167 PSVNPAATLG
+167 PAATLG

-188 TKSEPES
+188 TKSELES
-195 TESPRPVKSLEKPMK
+195 TESPKPDRSLEKPMK

-247 FDSAKTAAES
+247 FDSAKAAAES
-257 NEKEANSVC
+257 NEKEADPNC

-271 EISAG
+271 EVTAG
-276 ESVKQIANNLKQA
+276 ESVKEIAHNLKRA
-289 DLIRNPLAFEL
+289 DLIRNPMAFEL

-348 TSLLGD
+348 TNLLGD

-394 NETKLSDLK
+394 DETKLSEPD
-403 IPEKLALE
+403 IPVKLALE

-455 FTLRQGITLA
+455 LSLRRGIILA
-465 SIIQKEAR
+465 SIIQKEAH

-486 RWRQGIALGSDVT
+486 RLKQGIALGSDVT
-499 ATYAADITG
+499 ATYAADIVG
-508 IDRTNA
+508 IDRATA
-514 TNADILAVNS
+514 TNADILAVES
-524 LYNTRKYPGLPP
+524 RYNTRKSTGLPP

>member
-11 KRIGIAKADTSVRIA
+11 KRIGVAKADTSVRIA

-38 IPEILRIARLNDT
+38 IPEILRIAKLNDT

-167 PSVNPAATLG
+167 PSFSPATTLG
-177 SPEVQSIINEP
+177 SSEVQSIINEP
-188 TKSEPES
+188 TKSESES
-195 TESPRPVKSLEKPMK
+195 TESPRPAKSSEKPMK

-247 FDSAKTAAES
+247 FDSAKAAAES
-257 NEKEANSVC
+257 NEKEADSVC

-289 DLIRNPLAFEL
+289 GLIRNPLAFEL

-379 LTKHYDNPILKGLYA
+379 LTKHYDNPILKDLYA
-394 NETKLSDLK
+394 NETKLSNPE

-524 LYNTRKYPGLPP
+524 LYNTRKFPGLPP

>member
-11 KRIGIAKADTSVRIA
+11 KRIGVAKADTSVRIA

-157 SSASPATAIS
+157 SSVSPATAIS
-167 PSVNPAATLG
+167 PSVSPATTLG
-177 SPEVQSIINEP
+177 SPEVQSIINES
-188 TKSEPES
+188 TKSESES
-195 TESPRPVKSLEKPMK
+195 TESPRSVKSSEKPMK
-210 KVKRILLSLFILLF
+210 KAKRILLSFFILLF
-224 LAGLFGGGYY
+224 LAGIFGGGYY

-247 FDSAKTAAES
+247 FDSAKAAAES
-257 NEKEANSVC
+257 NEKESNSVC

-289 DLIRNPLAFEL
+289 GLIRNPLAFEL

-311 KTGKYSFRKTMS
+311 KAGKYSFRKNMS
-323 ARAIAKQLV
+323 ARDIAKQLV

-394 NETKLSDLK
+394 DETKLSEPD
-403 IPEKLALE
+403 IPVKLALE

-465 SIIQKEAR
+465 SIIQKEAN

-486 RWRQGIALGSDVT
+486 RLKQGIALGSDVT
-499 ATYAADITG
+499 ATYAADIAG
-508 IDRTNA
+508 IDRTTA

-524 LYNTRKYPGLPP
+524 LYNTRKFPGLPP

>member
-11 KRIGIAKADTSVRIA
+11 KRIGVAKADTSVRIA

-124 ILQDFIENYAA
+124 ILQDFIEHYAA

-142 SKIPN
+142 VKIPN
-147 RLVSPAASMN
+147 QLASPAAN
-157 SSASPATAIS
+157 IDPSAS
-167 PSVNPAATLG
+167 PAATLG

-195 TESPRPVKSLEKPMK
+195 TESPRPDRSLEKPMK
-210 KVKRILLSLFILLF
+210 KVKRILFSILILIF

-247 FDSAKTAAES
+247 FDSAKAAAES
-257 NEKEANSVC
+257 NEKESNSVC

-348 TSLLGD
+348 TNLLGD
-354 KGKSQTGIIHQFRTL
+354 KGKSQTGIIHQFRSL

-394 NETKLSDLK
+394 DETKLSNPE
-403 IPEKLALE
+403 IPVKLALE

-455 FTLRQGITLA
+455 LSLREGIILA

-486 RWRQGIALGSDVT
+486 RLKQGIALGSDVT

-524 LYNTRKYPGLPP
+524 LYNTRKFPGLPP

>member
-11 KRIGIAKADTSVRIA
+11 KRIGVAKADTSVRIA

-124 ILQDFIENYAA
+124 ILQDFIEHYAA
-135 KLAQNSA
+135 KLAQNAA

-147 RLVSPAASMN
+147 QLVNTTTNINP
-157 SSASPATAIS
+157 SAS
-167 PSVNPAATLG
+167 PAATLG

-188 TKSEPES
+188 TKSESES
-195 TESPRPVKSLEKPMK
+195 SESPRPAKSSEKPMK

-247 FDSAKTAAES
+247 FDSAKAAAES
-257 NEKEANSVC
+257 NEKESNSVC

-348 TSLLGD
+348 TNLLGD

-379 LTKHYDNPILKGLYA
+379 LTKHYDNPVLKGLYA
-394 NETKLSDLK
+394 DETKLSNPE
-403 IPEKLALE
+403 IPVKLALE

-455 FTLRQGITLA
+455 LSLREGIILA

-486 RWRQGIALGSDVT
+486 RLKQGIALGSDVT

-524 LYNTRKYPGLPP
+524 LYNTRKFPGLPP